1 MFDIVNSESIKAYRN
16 RVMVYS
22 MDLWQETD
30 PEKRVA
36 MLLYLSDAV
45 TTLARLESE
54 VLRKQQQE
62 FLASNPSV

>member
-1 MFDIVNSESIKAYRN
+1 MFDVVNPESIKAYRN

-22 MDLWQETD
+22 RELWQEKD

-36 MLLYLSDAV
+36 MLMYLSDAV

-54 VLRKQQQE
+54 ALRKQQKE
-62 FLASNPSV
+62 SLASN

>member
-1 MFDIVNSESIKAYRN
+1 MFDVVNPESIKAYRN

-22 MDLWQETD
+22 MELWQEKD

-36 MLLYLSDAV
+36 ILMSLSDAV

-54 VLRKQQQE
+54 ALRKQQKE
-62 FLASNPSV
+62 ILSLN